1 MSEHRE
7 SERAYFERRMREE
20 REHAECAKDI
30 SARRAHRILAMAY
43 EEKLA
48 ALDSRARP
56 PAPDQPGAPPPA

>member
-1 MSEHRE
+1 MAEHRE
-7 SERAYFERRMREE
+7 SERTYFERRLREE
-20 REHAECAKDI
+20 LSLAERANDI